1 MLSQAS
7 DGHDPITQSK
17 LWMSSEK
24 LEISGVHALE
34 WENYIKELK
43 MAGITLDNNKDT
55 LLWTIG
61 DSFGNISVKNIYDA
75 IISTQ

>member
-7 DGHDPITQSK
+7 DGRDPITQSK

-24 LEISGVHALE
+24 LEISGVQALE

-43 MAGITLDNNKDT
+43 MVGITLDNNKDT
-55 LLWTIG
+55 LL
-61 DSFGNISVKNIYDA
+61 
-75 IISTQ
+75 